1 SLPLIGSPAAH
12 LSAVG
17 LNELTGRPNSPTP
30 APTAAVAVQGAAI
43 QRTPTPEVVLP
54 QAAVPQAPGCAPG
67 QQPAFPSVLAQL
79 KQRLGASMGDPVE
92 CAHTSQ
98 ENGDYV
104 QRTSTGLAVIS
115 KADGRAQ
122 FTDGFHHWALNP

>member
-1 SLPLIGSPAAH
+1 ESHGVLGVVMLVIVAVLGLWVSAALGISLPLIGSPAAH

-30 APTAAVAVQGAAI
+30 APTPAVAVEAAAV

-79 KQRLGASMGDPVE
+79 KQRLGATMGD
-92 CAHTSQ
+92 
-98 ENGDYV
+98 
-104 QRTSTGLAVIS
+104 
-115 KADGRAQ
+115 
-122 FTDGFHHWALNP
+122 